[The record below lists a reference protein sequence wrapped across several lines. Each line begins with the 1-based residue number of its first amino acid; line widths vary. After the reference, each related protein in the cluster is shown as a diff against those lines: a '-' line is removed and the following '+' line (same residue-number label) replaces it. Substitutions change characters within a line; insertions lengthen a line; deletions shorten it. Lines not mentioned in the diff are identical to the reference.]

1 MHSPGHLN
9 ELTEKLKERTA
20 SQALQV
26 EQTVQ
31 TVLSD
36 LSESLR
42 RSAEKEL
49 TTIRNDMDD
58 QIRQLRQR
66 QSATFRYH
74 WKQNLWANLL
84 SALFLAAMAT
94 AITGF
99 TTWRVKSLSQDVSR
113 LTTEIARLK
122 SEESKIQTWGLQL
135 VSNKQGAFIILPK
148 GVKPKIG
155 WEMQGQARRL
165 DQQDVRL
172 TALERQVKGCQD
184 LQNEL
189 EQVLRQLADF
199 SRRWRK

>member
-9 ELTEKLKERTA
+9 ELTEKLKERTT

-26 EQTVQ
+26 EQAVQ

-49 TTIRNDMDD
+49 STIRNDMDE
-58 QIRQLRQR
+58 QIRQIRQR
-66 QSATFRYH
+66 QSETFRYH

-84 SALFLAAMAT
+84 SALLLAAMAT

-99 TTWRVKSLSQDVSR
+99 TTWRVKSLSQDVPR

-155 WEMQGQARRL
+155 WEMQGQA
-165 DQQDVRL
+165 
-172 TALERQVKGCQD
+172 AIKLER
-184 LQNEL
+184 
-189 EQVLRQLADF
+189 
-199 SRRWRK
+199 